1 MHVTP
6 DVQVFWNPAL
16 APKASAEA
24 VFTLRTT
31 VSF

>member
-1 MHVTP
+1 MP

-16 APKASAEA
+16 IPASGPVA